1 MMDGAADLDGRVI
14 EVQAEALAC
23 VDLGALEELR
33 LRWLGK
39 KGEITGLLKSLGA
52 LPAEERARRG
62 AAINAL
68 RDSATAAWE
77 SRKGELERK
86 AEDAALDAGWI
97 DVTAPSG
104 ARPAGRLHPIT
115 LLLEE
120 VIDHFTGLG
129 FEVATGPEIE
139 DEFHNFDALNIPK
152 DHPARD
158 VWDTFY
164 TDRRE
169 IPRTHT
175 SSVQIRAMQTRK
187 PPIRVIS
194 PGRVF
199 RNETID
205 ATHHASFNQVEG
217 LLVDRHVTIAHLKHT
232 LETLVAK
239 LMGRKVETRFRPAF
253 YPFVEPGLDLDVQC
267 VFCAGVGCSICKGS
281 GWIELIPG
289 GLVHPKVLDAC
300 GLDPDQ
306 WQGFAF
312 GMGFDR
318 MVMMRYGID
327 DIRRLYDGRLQLVRQ
342 F

>member
-1 MMDGAADLDGRVI
+1 MD
-14 EVQAEALAC
+14 ALAQ
-23 VDLGALEELR
+23 LALYESDALR
-33 LRWLGK
+33 EIAAATDATGIEAVRIQFLGK
-39 KGEITGLLKSLGA
+39 KQGRLKDLQSLLGQVEVSERPALGKRFN
-52 LPAEERARRG
+52 EVKDRV
-62 AAINAL
+62 
-68 RDSATAAWE
+68 TAALE
-77 SRKGELERK
+77 ARQAELAQPTK
-86 AEDAALDAGWI
+86 VVDGL
-97 DVTAPSG
+97 DVTLPG
-104 ARPAGRLHPIT
+104 TPFRMGHRHPISQT
-115 LLLEE
+115 IEE
-120 VIDHFTGLG
+120 FKSIMVRLG
-129 FEVATGPEIE
+129 FDAVDGPEIE

-217 LLVDRHVTIAHLKHT
+217 LLVDRHVTVAHLKHT

-267 VFCAGVGCSICKGS
+267 VFCSGVGCSICKGS
-281 GWIELIPG
+281 GYIELIPG
-289 GLVHPKVLDAC
+289 GLVHPKVLASC
-300 GLDPDQ
+300 GLNPDE

>member
-1 MMDGAADLDGRVI
+1 MSVPEADDIRS
-14 EVQAEALAC
+14 EALAC
-23 VDLGALEELR
+23 EDLVALEEFR
-33 LRWLGK
+33 LRWMGK
-39 KGEITGLLKSLGA
+39 KGEITALLKTLGA
-52 LPAEERARRG
+52 VPAEERAARG

-68 RDSATAAWE
+68 RDVAQSSWE
-77 SRKGELERK
+77 ARKGVLDQA
-86 AEDAALDAGWI
+86 AEVAALDAGWI
-97 DVTAPSG
+97 DVTAPSQE
-104 ARPAGRLHPIT
+104 RPPGRLHPIT

-129 FEVATGPEIE
+129 FEVASGPEIE

-217 LLVDRHVTIAHLKHT
+217 LLVDRHVTVAHLKHT
-232 LETLVAK
+232 LETLVAR
-239 LMGRKVETRFRPAF
+239 LMGRKLETRFRPAF

-267 VFCAGVGCSICKGS
+267 VFCGGVGCSICKGS

-289 GLVHPKVLDAC
+289 GLVHPKVLASC
-300 GLDPDQ
+300 GLDPDE

>member
-1 MMDGAADLDGRVI
+1 MQAGFPEADAIVAEGAACADH
-14 EVQAEALAC
+14 A
-23 VDLGALEELR
+23 ALEEFR

-39 KGEITGLLKSLGA
+39 KGEITALLKTLGGA
-52 LPAEERARRG
+52 PPDERAARG
-62 AAINAL
+62 AAIHVLKEA
-68 RDSATAAWE
+68 AQAAWE
-77 SRKGELERK
+77 ARKSALDQA
-86 AEDAALDAGWI
+86 AEDAALHAGWV
-97 DVTAPSG
+97 DVTAPSA
-104 ARPAGRLHPIT
+104 ARPLGHLHPIT
-115 LLLEE
+115 VLLEE

-217 LLVDRHVTIAHLKHT
+217 LLVDRHVTVAHLKHT
-232 LETLVAK
+232 LETLVQK
-239 LMGRKVETRFRPAF
+239 LMGRKLETRFRPAF

-267 VFCAGVGCSICKGS
+267 VFCNGVGCSICKGS
-281 GWIELIPG
+281 GFIELIPG
-289 GLVHPKVLDAC
+289 GLVHPKVLASC
-300 GLDPDQ
+300 GLDPDE

>member
-1 MMDGAADLDGRVI
+1 VDSAQIHGLVEAADTLP
-14 EVQAEALAC
+14 
-23 VDLGALEELR
+23 ALEDVRVR
-33 LRWLGK
+33 LLGK
-39 KGEITGLLKSLGA
+39 KGEITGLLKQLGGMA
-52 LPAEERARRG
+52 PDERARVG
-62 AAINAL
+62 AQINAL
-68 RDSATAAWE
+68 KNEAQERIEA
-77 SRKGELERK
+77 RKLVLEAR
-86 AEDAALDAGWI
+86 AEEAALAAGWI
-97 DVTAPSG
+97 DVTAPATG
-104 ARPAGRLHPIT
+104 AHRVGRLHPIT

-120 VIDHFTGLG
+120 VIEHFSGLG
-129 FEVATGPEIE
+129 FEVASGPEIE
-139 DEFHNFDALNIPK
+139 DEWHNFDALNIPK

-175 SSVQIRAMQTRK
+175 SSVQVRTLSLRK
-187 PPIRVIS
+187 PPLRIIS

-217 LLVDRHVTIAHLKHT
+217 LVVDRHITVAHLKHT
-232 LETLVAK
+232 LETLVTK
-239 LMGRKVETRFRPAF
+239 LMGRELKTRFRPAF

-267 VFCAGVGCSICKGS
+267 VFCDGKGCGVCKGS
-281 GWIELIPG
+281 GYIELIPG
-289 GLVHPKVLDAC
+289 GLVHPKVLQAC
-300 GLDPDQ
+300 GHDPKE

-327 DIRRLYDGRLQLVRQ
+327 DIRRLYDGRLGLVRQ

>member
-1 MMDGAADLDGRVI
+1 MIDESAIAAQIAAATSL
-14 EVQAEALAC
+14 AE
-23 VDLGALEELR
+23 LEEARVR
-33 LRWLGK
+33 LLGK
-39 KGEITGLLKSLGA
+39 KGEISALMRELGA
-52 LPAEERARRG
+52 LPPAEK
-62 AAINAL
+62 AAFGQRVNAL
-68 RDSATAAWE
+68 KAVAQGRLD
-77 SRKGELERK
+77 ERK
-86 AEDAALDAGWI
+86 AVLEAEAEQARLDAGWV
-97 DVTAPSG
+97 DVTAPNPT
-104 ARPAGRLHPIT
+104 APRLGRLHPIT

-120 VIDHFTGLG
+120 VVDHFTGLG
-129 FEVATGPEIE
+129 FSVASGPEIE

-175 SSVQIRAMQTRK
+175 SSVQIRTLMANK
-187 PPIRVIS
+187 PPLRIIA

-217 LLVDRHVTIAHLKHT
+217 LLVDRHVTVGHLKHT

-239 LMGRKVETRFRPAF
+239 VMGRPVPVRFRPAF
-253 YPFVEPGLDLDVQC
+253 YPFVEPGLDLDAQC
-267 VFCAGVGCSICKGS
+267 VFCSGSGCGVCKHS

-289 GLVHPKVLDAC
+289 GLVHPRVFEFC
-300 GLDPDQ
+300 GLDPNE

-318 MVMMRYGID
+318 MVMLRYGID
-327 DIRRLYDGRLQLVRQ
+327 DIRRLYDGKLQLVRQ

>member
-1 MMDGAADLDGRVI
+1 MQSGLPSADAIRDEGAACPDH
-14 EVQAEALAC
+14 A
-23 VDLGALEELR
+23 ALEEFR
-33 LRWLGK
+33 LKWLGK
-39 KGEITGLLKSLGA
+39 KGEVTALMKTLGPLA
-52 LPAEERARRG
+52 PELRAERG
-62 AAINAL
+62 AAINAVK
-68 RDSATAAWE
+68 DAAVTAFEA
-77 SRKGELERK
+77 RRAELDRQ
-86 AEDAALDAGWI
+86 AEDAALQAGWV
-97 DVTAPSG
+97 DVTAP
-104 ARPAGRLHPIT
+104 ARGRPLGKLHPIT
-115 LLLEE
+115 VLLEE

-129 FEVATGPEIE
+129 FEVASGPEIE

-217 LLVDRHVTIAHLKHT
+217 LLVDRHVTVAHLKHT
-232 LETLVAK
+232 LETLVQK
-239 LMGRKVETRFRPAF
+239 LMGRKLETRFRPAF

-267 VFCAGVGCSICKGS
+267 VFCGGVGCSICKGS
-281 GWIELIPG
+281 GYIELIPG
-289 GLVHPKVLDAC
+289 GLVHPKVLASC
-300 GLDPDQ
+300 GLDPDE